1 MTEQMVASSGVHLLV
16 RSSGNLD
23 GPTVIMIHGFP
34 DNQSTW
40 DLIVPLL
47 EPHFHVVTYDVRGIG
62 GSSAPADRK
71 GARHDGYGIDRLIND
86 LVAVIDRVRPDGKPV
101 HLVGHDWGAV
111 QAWAAVMR
119 EANDSRLTGRIASY
133 TAIACPGL
141 DLFGHFVKTGFR
153 ERAAGRIAR
162 QLGHSWYI
170 GFFQIPFLPE
180 LAFRRLGKRIHH
192 TMARTQKLGA
202 ASQWSDTFARDGANG
217 VNLYRANGLEFTH
230 GTTKVPVRL
239 IVPTK
244 DSFLSTAVYD
254 DVALFAPDS
263 ERIDIVA
270 GHWVIRT
277 DPEVIADKVR
287 DFVRANV

>member
-1 MTEQMVASSGVHLLV
+1 MTEQMVASAGVHLSV
-16 RSSGNLD
+16 RSSGHLG
-23 GPTVIMIHGFP
+23 GPTVILIHGFP
-34 DNQSTW
+34 DNGSTW
-40 DLIVPLL
+40 SLVVPLL
-47 EPHFHVVTYDVRGIG
+47 EPHFHVVTYDVRGTG

-71 GARHDGYGIDRLIND
+71 DYGIDRLVDD
-86 LVAVIDRVRPDGKPV
+86 LIAVIDRVRPDGAPI

-119 EANDSRLTGRIASY
+119 EGSDARLSNRIASY

-153 ERAAGRIAR
+153 ERAACRIAR
-162 QLGHSWYI
+162 QLGRSWYI
-170 GFFQIPFLPE
+170 GFFQLPFLPE

-192 TMARTQKLGA
+192 TMARTQELGA
-202 ASQWSDTFARDGANG
+202 AAQWSDTFPRDGANG
-217 VNLYRANGLEFTH
+217 VNLYRANRLQFTH

-244 DSFLSTAVYD
+244 DTFLSTAVYD

-277 DPEVIADKVR
+277 HPKVIAEKITGHVE
-287 DFVRANV
+287 AHS